1 MATPKVEK
9 VGFVAVYLG
18 LRRLVGGKHG
28 QVWVVLDDPA
38 ATTCDEPFRLAYENA
53 DGPTR
58 TLILADVIRT
68 IAGTSSVWAFV
79 LACALAVTGCAP
91 KGSSG
96 PPRTFDPQAMT
107 FLPGLTPHQE
117 GRVREAW
124 AFYLERWNRDEGP
137 VAPWRSVTIV
147 PGAEVRPGVGGEV
160 RDGRRVFIASDPEE
174 VATAVYHELGHLR
187 LMDEGTDGDPQHL
200 DPRWT
205 VWQARR
211 QQAVFDLIDWRV
223 ARYGR
228 SGP

>member
-1 MATPKVEK
+1 MTDPSKVPPPGTRCRGERRACSAIGAARGGPGRHHKGDHVSKVEK
-9 VGFVAVYLG
+9 VGFVL
-18 LRRLVGGKHG
+18 
-28 QVWVVLDDPA
+28 
-38 ATTCDEPFRLAYENA
+38 
-53 DGPTR
+53 
-58 TLILADVIRT
+58 
-68 IAGTSSVWAFV
+68 S
-79 LACALAVTGCAP
+79 CALAVAGCAP
-91 KGSSG
+91 KGASG

-107 FLPGLTPHQE
+107 FLSGLTPHQE

-160 RDGRRVFIASDPEE
+160 RDGRRVFIASDSEE